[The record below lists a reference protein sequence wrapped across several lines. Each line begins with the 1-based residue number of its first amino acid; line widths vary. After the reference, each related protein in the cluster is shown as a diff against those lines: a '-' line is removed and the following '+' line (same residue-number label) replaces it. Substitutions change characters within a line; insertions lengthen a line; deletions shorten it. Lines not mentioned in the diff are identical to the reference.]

1 MTTVDPDQQDR
12 LKALRRL
19 AELRKNYG
27 LFAYRPQ
34 PKQNLFHLAAHYKY
48 RYLRTGNRF
57 GKSTCGSAEDCAF
70 ALGGRL
76 WLPESD
82 PNRYLGIPKRAT
94 KGVILVADWDKARE
108 IFTSL
113 ETGKL
118 MAFLPK
124 DRIEQVVKNQ
134 AGEVSVIKVKNIW
147 GTISTIELD
156 TVRSYMANPM
166 GLESSQWDWIHV
178 DEPIPEGMWNAVS
191 RGLMDT
197 GGSAWFTCTPIA
209 EQWINEFFLPV
220 KMMKSQFEE
229 GFSWDK
235 KPECWI
241 MTGSSYDNQTLDRK
255 EVDLFAKQ
263 LSESERASRIYGLPK
278 NSQGLVYSEFDQEKH
293 VQIALPHGWKDYDA
307 PPDNYTIRVFI
318 DPHPR
323 TPHAVQFWATA
334 PTGQSFCYQEI
345 FSPCYIQDL
354 CSMILRI
361 LNGRT
366 PWQICVDPIAFIPN
380 PVDGKCYADV
390 FISNGLNVMP
400 APKELSTGIQ
410 KAKQA
415 LVRENNIFIMSSC
428 SETIKE
434 FYTYCW
440 DKDKEKPVD
449 KNDHMMECFY
459 RACVVGLD
467 WVDVSR
473 QAIKLDEVDFMDR
486 SLDLKYFSSG
496 NLSQIAA

>member
-1 MTTVDPDQQDR
+1 MNLNPEDKERVEKLRR
-12 LKALRRL
+12 LKALRQ
-19 AELRKNYG
+19 AYG
-27 LFAYRPQ
+27 IYAYRPS
-34 PKQNLFHLAAHYKY
+34 PKQALFHAASCHKH

-57 GKSTCGSAEDCAF
+57 GKSTCGAAEDCAY
-70 ALGGRL
+70 ALGARL
-76 WLPESD
+76 WLNEND
-82 PNRYLGIPKRAT
+82 PIRQQGIPRRAT

-108 IFTSL
+108 IFTSP

-118 MAFLPK
+118 MAMLPK
-124 DRIEQVVKNQ
+124 DRIEACIKNQ
-134 AGEVSVIKVKNIW
+134 AGEVSVIKVKNIF
-147 GTISTIELD
+147 GSISTIELD
-156 TVRSYMANPM
+156 TVRSYMSNPM

-197 GGSAWFTCTPIA
+197 KGSSWFTCTPIA

-220 KMMKSQFEE
+220 KLMKSSFDD
-229 GFSWDK
+229 GFSWER

-241 MTGSSYDNQTLDRK
+241 MTGSSYDNPTLDK
-255 EVDLFAKQ
+255 AEVDLFAKQ

-278 NSQGLVYSEFDQEKH
+278 NSQGLVYPEFDQEKH
-293 VQIALPHGWKDYDA
+293 VYTTLPIGWKDFDE

-334 PTGQSFCYQEI
+334 PTGQSFMYQEL
-345 FSPCYIQDL
+345 FSPCYIEDL
-354 CSMILRI
+354 CTQIHAILK
-361 LNGRT
+361 GRT
-366 PWQICVDPIAFIPN
+366 PWQIIMDPLGFIPN
-380 PVDGKCYADV
+380 PINGQCYADV
-390 FISNGLNVMP
+390 FISRGLNVLP

-410 KAKQA
+410 KAKQELA
-415 LVRENNIFIMSSC
+415 RPGNLYFNSAC
-428 SETIKE
+428 SRTLRE

-449 KNDHMMECFY
+449 KDDHMMECFY

-467 WVDVSR
+467 WVDFKREELKQEGLVY
-473 QAIKLDEVDFMDR
+473 QDNW
-486 SLDLKYFSSG
+486 LDLSPLGSSS
-496 NLSQIAA
+496 LTKLVA